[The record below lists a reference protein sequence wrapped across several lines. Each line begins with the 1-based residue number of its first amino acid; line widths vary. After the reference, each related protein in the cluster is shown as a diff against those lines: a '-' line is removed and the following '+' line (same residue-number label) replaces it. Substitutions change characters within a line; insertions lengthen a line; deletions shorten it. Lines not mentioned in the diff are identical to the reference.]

1 MNCLVSSRSSSF
13 MRLASKTP
21 VMQTNCTKRYQSS
34 FTFLNNH
41 TFMLKKQTKQ
51 SKRRSK
57 RLSPT
62 VTTTSKYHQH
72 TPFSDLSAG
81 SNDSKMLAGLNSKY
95 KLYSLPRVPST
106 RHLDR
111 DEINLSALY
120 SGYRP
125 MFINP
130 KRIDASN
137 NSNTSTLYEFSMKF
151 DEPDSM
157 WYNSAT
163 GLETFNEWDNIPTSV
178 MKDLKPFVPPA
189 PLKKEKVAQ
198 ATSKENLT
206 TQASSS
212 SSSSP
217 VTSGNGSLTTDPAAL
232 LEQVSGLLQKK
243 RGRKKP
249 VFTLIHT
256 KKYPHN

>member
-1 MNCLVSSRSSSF
+1 MLTSLSTRGGF
-13 MRLASKTP
+13 MKSASVISP
-21 VMQTNCTKRYQSS
+21 NQIITKIPMRFQSS

-41 TFMLKKQTKQ
+41 NLILKKQAKQ
-51 SKRRSK
+51 SKRRNK

-72 TPFSDLSAG
+72 TPFTDLSAG
-81 SNDSKMLAGLNSKY
+81 SNNPKVLAGLSKKY

-111 DEINLSALY
+111 ESINLSALY

-125 MFINP
+125 MFFNP
-130 KRIDASN
+130 KHLDASN
-137 NSNTSTLYEFSMKF
+137 NTNTSTLYEFSMNLE
-151 DEPDSM
+151 EPNSM
-157 WYNSAT
+157 WYNSAA

-178 MKDLKPFVPPA
+178 MKELKPFVPPA
-189 PLKKEKVAQ
+189 PVNIKKTSQVTIDTLAKEEESRSTTLQ
-198 ATSKENLT
+198 A
-206 TQASSS
+206 
-212 SSSSP
+212 
-217 VTSGNGSLTTDPAAL
+217 DPAAL
-232 LEQVSGLLQKK
+232 LEQVSGLLQKR

>member
-1 MNCLVSSRSSSF
+1 
-13 MRLASKTP
+13 
-21 VMQTNCTKRYQSS
+21 MQPNSTRRYQSS

-81 SNDSKMLAGLNSKY
+81 SNDSKMLGGLNSKY

-151 DEPDSM
+151 DEPNSM

-178 MKDLKPFVPPA
+178 MKDLKPFVPPV
-189 PLKKEKVAQ
+189 PFKKEKVVKP
-198 ATSKENLT
+198 TSNENLN
-206 TQASSS
+206 TQ
-212 SSSSP
+212 SSSP
-217 VTSGNGSLTTDPAAL
+217 PATSGNGSLTADPAAL

>member
-21 VMQTNCTKRYQSS
+21 VMQANCTKRYQSS

-189 PLKKEKVAQ
+189 PLKKEKVVQ
-198 ATSKENLT
+198 ATSNENLT

-212 SSSSP
+212 SSSP
-217 VTSGNGSLTTDPAAL
+217 IMSGNGSLTADPVAL

>member
-1 MNCLVSSRSSSF
+1 MNCLISFRNSSL
-13 MRLASKTP
+13 MKLASKRSI
-21 VMQTNCTKRYQSS
+21 VQSNSTKRYQSS

-41 TFMLKKQTKQ
+41 TFMSKKQTKQ
-51 SKRRSK
+51 SKRKSK

-81 SNDSKMLAGLNSKY
+81 SNDSKILAGLNSKY

-163 GLETFNEWDNIPTSV
+163 GLETFNEWDNIPNSV
-178 MKDLKPFVPPA
+178 MRDLKPFVPPA
-189 PLKKEKVAQ
+189 PLKKEKLAE
-198 ATSKENLT
+198 TISKENHI
-206 TQASSS
+206 Q

-217 VTSGNGSLTTDPAAL
+217 VVSGNGPLATDPAAL
-232 LEQVSGLLQKK
+232 LEHVSGLLQK
-243 RGRKKP
+243 RGGRKKP

>member
-1 MNCLVSSRSSSF
+1 MSTLISSSNSLIRSAPGISTNKIMTTVP
-13 MRLASKTP
+13 MRF
-21 VMQTNCTKRYQSS
+21 QSS

-41 TFMLKKQTKQ
+41 NLILKRQ
-51 SKRRSK
+51 SKQNKRRTK

-72 TPFSDLSAG
+72 TPFTDLSAG
-81 SNDSKMLAGLNSKY
+81 SNDPKVLAGLSKKY

-111 DEINLSALY
+111 ESINLSALY

-125 MFINP
+125 MFFNP
-130 KRIDASN
+130 KHLDASN
-137 NSNTSTLYEFSMKF
+137 NTNTSTLYEFSMNLE
-151 DEPDSM
+151 EPNSM
-157 WYNSAT
+157 WYNSAA

-189 PLKKEKVAQ
+189 PNNK
-198 ATSKENLT
+198 T
-206 TQASSS
+206 
-212 SSSSP
+212 SP
-217 VTSGNGSLTTDPAAL
+217 VVNETLTQEEKPMLTKLQADPAAL

-249 VFTLIHT
+249 LFTLIHT